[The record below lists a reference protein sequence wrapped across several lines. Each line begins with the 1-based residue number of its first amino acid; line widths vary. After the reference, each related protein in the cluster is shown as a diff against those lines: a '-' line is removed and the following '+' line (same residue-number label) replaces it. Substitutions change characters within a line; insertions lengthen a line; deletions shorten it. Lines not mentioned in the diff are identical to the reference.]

1 MPGQPEECAEV
12 ACSGLASKGNNN
24 TSPSEAGIALMVHVS
39 LQSLPLKNLVFSL
52 KLLGRMAEFHLQALR
67 HSSFKQ
73 QDLSKIIVHCTI
85 LLDDNYFCA

>member
-24 TSPSEAGIALMVHVS
+24 TSPSEAGIALM
-39 LQSLPLKNLVFSL
+39 PLKNLVFSL
-52 KLLGRMAEFHLQALR
+52 KLIGRMAEFHLQALR